1 MRQVRN
7 WLTSSNRSNSFNRLE
22 TRRTELQKKADMPDL
37 VLGIAL
43 VGGRLA
49 IDFANLPSRPASGP
63 SSSLS
68 WEELIGFLKVTRI
81 VSPER
86 AEELLVL
93 TETDP
98 KAAFD
103 LLNRAKRLRDALRAT
118 FDALARKQRIPR
130 ESVEPI
136 NEVLRVT
143 EGHDELVEASRTW
156 RIEYI
161 AREGGLDWLLAAVAR
176 SAAELVTEGEET
188 RLRLCANPACSLFF
202 YDNSRTHR
210 RRWCSMSLCGN
221 RHKVAAFAR
230 RHGARKRG
238 N

>member
-1 MRQVRN
+1 M
-7 WLTSSNRSNSFNRLE
+7 
-22 TRRTELQKKADMPDL
+22 
-37 VLGIAL
+37 GITM
-43 VGGRLA
+43 VGGRLS
-49 IDFANLPSRPASGP
+49 IDFANLPSRPASGL
-63 SSSLS
+63 SNSLS

-86 AEELLVL
+86 AEELLAL
-93 TETDP
+93 TEVHP
-98 KAAFD
+98 QAAFD
-103 LLNRAKRLRDALRAT
+103 LLKRAERLRDALRVT

-130 ESVEPI
+130 ESVVPI

-143 EGHDELVEASRTW
+143 EGHDELVEASRAW

-176 SAAELVTEGEET
+176 SAAELITEGEQT

-238 N
+238 G

>member
-1 MRQVRN
+1 
-7 WLTSSNRSNSFNRLE
+7 
-22 TRRTELQKKADMPDL
+22 MPDL
-37 VLGIAL
+37 VMGFAM

-49 IDFANLPSRPASGP
+49 IDFGNLPSRPASG
-63 SSSLS
+63 SSHRLS
-68 WEELIGFLKVTRI
+68 WEELIGFLRVTRI

-93 TETDP
+93 TESDP
-98 KAAFD
+98 QAAFE
-103 LLNRAKRLRDALRAT
+103 LLNRAERLRDALRLA
-118 FDALARKQRIPR
+118 FDALTHKQRIPR
-130 ESVEPI
+130 QSVEPI

-143 EGHDELVEASRTW
+143 EGHDELVEASRAW

-176 SAAELVTEGEET
+176 SAAELVAEGEES

-230 RHGARKRG
+230 RHGGRKRG

>member
-1 MRQVRN
+1 
-7 WLTSSNRSNSFNRLE
+7 
-22 TRRTELQKKADMPDL
+22 MPDQT
-37 VLGIAL
+37 LGITL

-49 IDFANLPSRPASGP
+49 IDFANLPSRPASG
-63 SSSLS
+63 SSNDLS
-68 WEELIGFLKVTRI
+68 WEELIGFLRVTRI
-81 VSPER
+81 VSAER
-86 AEELLVL
+86 AEELLAL

-98 KAAFD
+98 QAAFE
-103 LLNRAKRLRDALRAT
+103 LLNRAERLRDSLRQTFHALSH
-118 FDALARKQRIPR
+118 KERIPR

-143 EGHDELVEASRTW
+143 EGHDELVEAQRSW

-176 SAAELVTEGEET
+176 SAAELLTKGEET
-188 RLRLCANPACSLFF
+188 RVRFCANPTCSLFF

-230 RHGARKRG
+230 RHGTRKRR